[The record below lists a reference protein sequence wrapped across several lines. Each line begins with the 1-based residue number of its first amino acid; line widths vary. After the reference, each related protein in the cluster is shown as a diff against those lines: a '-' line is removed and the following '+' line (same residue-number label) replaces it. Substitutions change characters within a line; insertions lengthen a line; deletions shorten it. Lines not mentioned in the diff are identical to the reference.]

1 MMYLRL
7 DRALAT
13 SEWID
18 YYKEVRVHHLVHFTS
33 DHYALLIIDTIAHT
47 TSKKTDS
54 ILKPCGQKKRRNV
67 ETLLKQLRVNVW
79 I

>member
-47 TSKKTDS
+47 TSKKTE
-54 ILKPCGQKKRRNV
+54 IPF
-67 ETLLKQLRVNVW
+67 
-79 I
+79 